1 MRTRI
6 GEKQCL
12 ALILVLAFF
21 ARAATALAF
30 QFQPVSDYAGY
41 EHMAVNLLA
50 GRGLV
55 EGGNSAFLS
64 AGYPLFVLAPVFAV
78 CGHHLLAA
86 LLANAVLCTVSG
98 WLIYLIAKEA
108 GAGRPGRLLSVGIY
122 AIYLPSWIYAAYL
135 AKENLMTP
143 LMLGVVLL
151 SLRCVRNPSARIA
164 VSVGA
169 VLGLLAITGNAGLAL
184 TPMLAIALA
193 MSPLSVP
200 EKLARL
206 GLAGLVAVLVVAPW
220 LVRNYQAVGA
230 PVLNTNGG
238 FNLYLGNNPA
248 ADGMFISIA
257 DTPRGATWQQ
267 LRKQGEVAANNT
279 LKAEALAWIRRNP
292 ARFLTLSF
300 QKAALFWMPPI
311 HEGEGPQSKGEALTR
326 LAWLAQ
332 YLLICGAA
340 VAGMACR
347 RLRTPNTGLIWLAIL
362 GYTAVHM
369 IFYVIYRYREP
380 IMPLLIILAAL
391 VIDFLISDKKF
402 ATIAR

>member
-6 GEKQCL
+6 SEKQCL

-21 ARAATALAF
+21 VRAATAVAF
-30 QFQPVSDYAGY
+30 QFKPVSDYAGY

-50 GRGLV
+50 GRGLL

-78 CGHHLLAA
+78 FGHHLLAA
-86 LLANAVLCTVSG
+86 LLANALLCTVSA
-98 WLIYLIAKEA
+98 WLIYLIAREA
-108 GAGRPGRLLSVGIY
+108 GAGRAGRLLSVGIY
-122 AIYLPSWIYAAYL
+122 ALYLPSWIYAAYL

-151 SLRCVRNPSARIA
+151 SLRCTYHPSARIA
-164 VSVGA
+164 ASIGA
-169 VLGLLAITGNAGLAL
+169 VLGLLAIAGNAGLAL
-184 TPMLAIALA
+184 APVLVIALA
-193 MSPLSVP
+193 MSPLSFSR
-200 EKLARL
+200 KLARL
-206 GLAGLVAVLVVAPW
+206 GLAGLVAMLVVAPW
-220 LVRNYQAVGA
+220 LIRNYQVVGA

-248 ADGMFISIA
+248 ANGMFISIA
-257 DTPRGATWQQ
+257 DTPRGPTWQL
-267 LRKQGEVAANNT
+267 LRKQGELVANNT
-279 LKAEALAWIRRNP
+279 LKSEALAWIRQNP
-292 ARFLTLSF
+292 ARFLKLSF
-300 QKAALFWMPPI
+300 KKAALFWMPPI

-332 YLLICGAA
+332 YVLICGLA
-340 VAGMACR
+340 VAGMAYR

-362 GYTAVHM
+362 CYTAVHM

>member
-6 GEKQCL
+6 SEKQCL
-12 ALILVLAFF
+12 ALILILAFF
-21 ARAATALAF
+21 VRAATALAF

-78 CGHHLLAA
+78 CGHHLPAA

-184 TPMLAIALA
+184 TPMLVIALA

-220 LVRNYQAVGA
+220 LMRNDQAVGA

-279 LKAEALAWIRRNP
+279 LKAEALAWIRQNP
-292 ARFLTLSF
+292 GRFLTLSF
-300 QKAALFWMPPI
+300 KKAVLFWMPPI
-311 HEGEGPQSKGEALTR
+311 HEGEGPQSKGETLTR

-332 YLLICGAA
+332 YLLICGLA
-340 VAGMACR
+340 VACMAYR
-347 RLRTPNTGLIWLAIL
+347 RLRTSNTCLLWLAIL
-362 GYTAVHM
+362 CYTAVHM

-380 IMPLLIILAAL
+380 VMPLLIVLAAL
-391 VIDFLISDKKF
+391 VIDFLISDEKF
-402 ATIAR
+402 ATITK